1 MIINCSIINEN
12 FEFVEEANVVIGG
25 KLIREVGDGFVSG
38 ALNFKNYLVM
48 PSLINAHT
56 HLGDS
61 LFKGAADGLS
71 AGAACGAGGLKWDL
85 YKNAKREDL
94 IKAMRLSAEYMLNS
108 GISCFCDFREFG
120 ISGINQ
126 LKEAVREIPIKSII
140 LGRDLSADE
149 LNECDGLGLNLYNK
163 NINKIKDKILA
174 IHAGEAEGEV
184 KKAMKYCPDIII
196 HATKANDDEIK
207 EISEKNISVVCC
219 PRSNLA
225 LCCGIPRIQK
235 MLDSGINVSLGTDN
249 VMVNSPCMWREME
262 FTSRVCEIEQKTVL
276 RMATINPATQFKLN
290 SGIIREGR
298 DADLIFIGKYSMNL
312 KFNRDWISAIVNRCE
327 SENVRKVMIEGRLVV
342 DKD

>member
-1 MIINCSIINEN
+1 
-12 FEFVEEANVVIGG
+12 
-25 KLIREVGDGFVSG
+25 
-38 ALNFKNYLVM
+38 
-48 PSLINAHT
+48 
-56 HLGDS
+56 
-61 LFKGAADGLS
+61 
-71 AGAACGAGGLKWDL
+71 
-85 YKNAKREDL
+85 
-94 IKAMRLSAEYMLNS
+94 MLNS

-120 ISGINQ
+120 IFGINQ
-126 LKEAVREIPIKSII
+126 LKEAVREIPVKSII

-184 KKAMKYCPDIII
+184 EKALKYRPDIVI
-196 HATKANDDEIK
+196 HATKATDDEIK

-225 LCCGIPRIQK
+225 LGCGIPKIRK
-235 MLDSGINVSLGTDN
+235 MLDSGINVLLGTDN
-249 VMVNSPCMWREME
+249 VMVNSPCMWREMA
-262 FTSRVCEIEQKTVL
+262 FTSGVCRIEQKTVL

-298 DADLIFIGKYSMNL
+298 NADLIFIGKDSINL
-312 KFNRDWISAIVNRCE
+312 KFNRDWISVIVNRCE
-327 SENVRKVMIEGRLVV
+327 TENVRKVMIGGRLVV

>member
-1 MIINCSIINEN
+1 
-12 FEFVEEANVVIGG
+12 
-25 KLIREVGDGFVSG
+25 
-38 ALNFKNYLVM
+38 
-48 PSLINAHT
+48 
-56 HLGDS
+56 
-61 LFKGAADGLS
+61 
-71 AGAACGAGGLKWDL
+71 
-85 YKNAKREDL
+85 
-94 IKAMRLSAEYMLNS
+94 
-108 GISCFCDFREFG
+108 
-120 ISGINQ
+120 
-126 LKEAVREIPIKSII
+126 
-140 LGRDLSADE
+140 
-149 LNECDGLGLNLYNK
+149 
-163 NINKIKDKILA
+163 
-174 IHAGEAEGEV
+174 
-184 KKAMKYCPDIII
+184 MKYCPDIII

-290 SGIIREGR
+290 SGIIREGK